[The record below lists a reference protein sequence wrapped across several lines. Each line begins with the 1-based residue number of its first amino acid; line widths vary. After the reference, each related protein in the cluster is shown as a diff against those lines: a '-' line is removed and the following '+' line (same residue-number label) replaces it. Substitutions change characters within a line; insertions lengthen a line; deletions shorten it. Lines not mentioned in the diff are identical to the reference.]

1 MRCAGALHSRR
12 RTVTRSQCEPGHTRK
27 KWRTGTAVRFQ
38 EITPTMTYTRSSKK
52 QSPMISATQVQ
63 TKASAHEAKKYGK
76 SRKVSNAAAIVP
88 FHATTPEKTAVAI
101 AAAVKPK
108 TGKPKTKLQT
118 VQNLVQL
125 DTNET
130 VSGGRRKSQ
139 RLSREKVSSPVEI
152 FIAIH
157 NQQQAAELCG
167 KKENAAI
174 KTPSSKPA
182 RPSSAIAKKSG
193 YHGSK
198 KHSK

>member
-1 MRCAGALHSRR
+1 MHPRALLRTAHSNPK
-12 RTVTRSQCEPGHTRK
+12 PGHK
-27 KWRTGTAVRFQ
+27 KKNGGQ
-38 EITPTMTYTRSSKK
+38 GLPSDSKKITPTMTYTRSSKK
-52 QSPMISATQVQ
+52 QSPMLSAIQVQ
-63 TKASAHEAKKYGK
+63 TKASAYEPKKYGK
-76 SRKVSNAAAIVP
+76 SKKVSNAAAILP
-88 FHATTPEKTAVAI
+88 FHTTTPEKTAVAST
-101 AAAVKPK
+101 AAVKPK
-108 TGKPKTKLQT
+108 TGKPKTGKTKTKLQT
-118 VQNLVQL
+118 VQNLVQS

-130 VSGGRRKSQ
+130 VSGVRRKSL

-157 NQQQAAELCG
+157 NQQQPAEICG
-167 KKENAAI
+167 RKENAAM